1 MSVKIGSARI
11 DENGKAHGGAAGDQ
25 TGKEV
30 SIQAWYAHSKGWVLF
45 RAKSAEAREK
55 IARCMQAACDN
66 KHVGYDQYQRDSLY
80 NEAKQY
86 GFDVSKVKK
95 DVETDCSA
103 LVRVC
108 VNYAGITVGSFR
120 TTNQASVLMAT
131 GAFDK
136 YTDDT
141 HCKKST
147 NLLRGDILVT
157 RTQGHTVV
165 VLSDGS
171 NAAKERADDP
181 GTDAAKP
188 GVIAKGAEGADVT
201 AMQKALAALGY
212 DLGPYGIDG
221 DFGED
226 TEGALREFQKK
237 AGLDQTGIYDE
248 KTREALMAAIDPKG
262 ASDPGTDS
270 MPENPGK
277 QVEVTGLNV
286 NIRKGNGTQYGR
298 IVILPYGT
306 KLPYV
311 ATAENGWHAVAVN
324 DQVGWISGN
333 FSKLL

>member
-1 MSVKIGSARI
+1 M
-11 DENGKAHGGAAGDQ
+11 
-25 TGKEV
+25 
-30 SIQAWYAHSKGWVLF
+30 
-45 RAKSAEAREK
+45 
-55 IARCMQAACDN
+55 
-66 KHVGYDQYQRDSLY
+66 
-80 NEAKQY
+80 
-86 GFDVSKVKK
+86 
-95 DVETDCSA
+95 
-103 LVRVC
+103 
-108 VNYAGITVGSFR
+108 
-120 TTNQASVLMAT
+120 
-131 GAFDK
+131 
-136 YTDDT
+136 
-141 HCKKST
+141 
-147 NLLRGDILVT
+147 
-157 RTQGHTVV
+157 V

-171 NAAKERADDP
+171 NAAKERAGDP

-188 GVIAKGAEGADVT
+188 GVIAKGAEGADVA

-226 TEGALREFQKK
+226 TDAALREFQKK

-262 ASDPGTDS
+262 AADPGTDAA
-270 MPENPGK
+270 PENPGK

-306 KLPYV
+306 KLEYV
-311 ATAENGWHAVAVN
+311 ATAENGWHAVVVN